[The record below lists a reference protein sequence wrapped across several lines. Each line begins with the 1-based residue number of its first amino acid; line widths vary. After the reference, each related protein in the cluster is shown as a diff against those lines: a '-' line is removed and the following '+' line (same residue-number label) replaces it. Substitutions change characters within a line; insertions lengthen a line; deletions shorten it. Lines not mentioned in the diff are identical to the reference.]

1 MNREEGILAVELAGG
16 SRVRLY
22 TASGPREEAFE
33 PWLLVESPEVRADL
47 GGVTSITGLRGG
59 GEFRHLVRF
68 RAWSDFLNARDR
80 LTNDRVPH
88 FRLSS
93 PVQQYL
99 ILTGK
104 TLFRGMRY
112 ADVRRMQLDVET
124 LSLDPADPEGRV
136 VLIAAS
142 DTAGFEEV
150 VDGRRLSE
158 AEMLGRLNRIVAER
172 DPSVIEGHNLF
183 DFDLPYLS
191 ARAAACGVRLTW
203 GRDGSDLRLH
213 EGTRRFKVG
222 AKNPPYR
229 PAYVYGR
236 HILDTYQQVQ
246 RYDVGGRMESYGL
259 KSVVRDLGLEREG
272 RAFVAGGDIREV
284 WRTDP
289 ERLIAYALD
298 DVRDVRA
305 LSEVVLPTE
314 FYQTQIL
321 PYTFQDAALSG
332 TGEKINALLIGVY
345 LRRGLAIP
353 RPRPSQEFPGGY
365 TALRAAGLFRRVV
378 KADVESLYP
387 SIMLTYKIRPVTDTE
402 DVFLPMLERLTRRRL
417 EAKAQMR
424 TASGAERAYWDGL
437 QGSYKV
443 LINSFYG
450 YLGYAQANFN
460 DYDAARQVTER
471 GQEIALKAVELL
483 EARGAKILEV
493 DTDGVYFVAPP
504 GVEDEEAE
512 RRLVEEVSGAL
523 PEGINLSHDG
533 RYRGMISLKAK
544 NYVLLDYE
552 GRLILKG
559 SSLRS
564 RRDERVF
571 RDLISHMALRL
582 IDGRAEEAGRAY
594 RELGGRIQAGALDA
608 RDFCRWESVTEKT
621 FTNPNLKRLAEA
633 AEGRAVGQRVAVY
646 QRRDGSLASIE
657 DYAGDED
664 RDYLLRRLHDSASRF
679 REMFREEEFRRLFPL
694 FRAEAKEQLSLF

>member
-1 MNREEGILAVELAGG
+1 MNREEGILAVELTGG

-33 PWLLVESPEVRADL
+33 PWLLVESPEVCADMS
-47 GGVTSITGLRGG
+47 GITSVSGLKGG

-68 RAWSDFLNARDR
+68 RAWSEFLNARDR
-80 LTNDRVPH
+80 LANDRVPH
-88 FRLSS
+88 FRLNS

-99 ILTGK
+99 LLTGK

-112 ADVRRMQLDVET
+112 VDLRRMQLDIET
-124 LSLDPADPEGRV
+124 LSLDPADPEGRI
-136 VLIAAS
+136 VLITIS

-150 VDGRRLSE
+150 IDGQGLSE
-158 AEMLGRLNRIVAER
+158 AEMLGRLNRIIAER
-172 DPSVIEGHNLF
+172 DPTILEGHNLF
-183 DFDLPYLS
+183 DFDLPYLNV
-191 ARAAACGVRLTW
+191 RAMACGARLTW

-229 PAYVYGR
+229 AAYVYGR

-246 RYDVGGRMESYGL
+246 RYDVGGRLESYGL
-259 KSVVRDLGLEREG
+259 KNVVRDLGLEREG
-272 RAFVAGGDIREV
+272 RTFVAGGDIREV

-305 LSEVVLPTE
+305 LSEVVTPTE

-321 PYTFQDAALSG
+321 PYTFQEAALSG
-332 TGEKINALLIGVY
+332 TGEKINVLLIGVY

-353 RPRPSQEFPGGY
+353 RPRPSQDFPGGY
-365 TALRAAGLFRRVV
+365 TELRAAGLFQRVV

-387 SIMLTYKIRPVTDTE
+387 SIMLTYKIRPITDTE
-402 DVFLPMLERLTRRRL
+402 DVFLPMLERLTKRRL
-417 EAKAQMR
+417 EAKAQMKG
-424 TASGAERAYWDGL
+424 ASGSERAYWDGL

-450 YLGYAQANFN
+450 YLGYGQASFN

-471 GQEIALKAVELL
+471 GQEIVLKAVGLL

-504 GVEDEEAE
+504 GVDEEAAE
-512 RRLVEEVSGAL
+512 RDLVEEVSGAL
-523 PEGINLSHDG
+523 PEGIHLSHDG
-533 RYRGMISLKAK
+533 RYPGMISLKAK
-544 NYVLLDYE
+544 NYVLLDPD
-552 GRLILKG
+552 GRLVLKG

-564 RRDERVF
+564 RRDERAF
-571 RDLISHMALRL
+571 RDLISQMARLL
-582 IDGRAEEAGRAY
+582 IDGKEEEAGRAY
-594 RELGGRIQAGALDA
+594 RALGERIQAGALDI
-608 RDFCRWESVTEKT
+608 RDFCRWESITEKT
-621 FTNPNLKRLAEA
+621 FSNPHLKRLAEA
-633 AEGRAVGQRVAVY
+633 AEGKAVGQRVAVY
-646 QRRDGSLASIE
+646 QRRDGSLAAVE

-664 RDYLLRRLHDSASRF
+664 QDYLLRRLHDSASRF
-679 REMFREEEFRRLFPL
+679 REMFREEAFRRLFPL
-694 FRAEAKEQLSLF
+694 IRAGAKEQLSLF